1 MLFTNFKNP
10 DDEFSIKSLHLNE
23 EESNLELIEQ
33 KKLVKKTF
41 TIKKILLNIV

>member
-1 MLFTNFKNP
+1 MLFANFKNP

-33 KKLVKKTF
+33 KKLVE
-41 TIKKILLNIV
+41 KKILLKKIFH